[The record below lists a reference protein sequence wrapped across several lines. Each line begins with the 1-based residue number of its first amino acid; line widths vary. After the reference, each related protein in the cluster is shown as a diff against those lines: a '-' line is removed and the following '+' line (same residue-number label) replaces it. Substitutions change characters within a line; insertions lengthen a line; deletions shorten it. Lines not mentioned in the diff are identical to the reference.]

1 MSAGVTPGMNL
12 RKSKNA
18 SSETW
23 RLPFG
28 LVSEGGVE
36 PIAHH
41 FTVTAK
47 FLLGQG

>member
-1 MSAGVTPGMNL
+1 MKMPRACDLHILG
-12 RKSKNA
+12 A
-18 SSETW
+18 S
-23 RLPFG
+23 

-41 FTVTAK
+41 FTLTTK